1 MPLPRSYMYP
11 GAVGSSGKAFKI
23 VSTIKQSWTNPAA
36 AVTNG
41 YSVSHVGAAAAGTRD
56 MTLGGSLT
64 SGGLGTA
71 DVARN
76 VVITVTHGSAVVAMS
91 GTITGTDINGENMTE
106 AWSVTAGTT
115 SKTFTGKKAFKTV
128 TSITETVAADASANT
143 IIAGTGVLLGMAS
156 KHAIT
161 SPLKEYSAGTLV
173 TNGTFVAAS
182 TVATDDPRGTYSPN
196 TTPNGATSYIVYYLS
211 EDPANDRGVP

>member
-11 GAVGSSGKAFKI
+11 GGIGNSGKQFKA
-23 VSTIKQSWTNPAA
+23 VSIIKQSWTNPVA

-41 YSVSHVGAAAAGTRD
+41 YSASHTGAAAAGTRD
-56 MTLGGSLT
+56 MTLGGSLA
-64 SGGLGTA
+64 GTA
-71 DVARN
+71 DYARN
-76 VVITVTHGSAVVAMS
+76 VVITVTHGTAVIAMS
-91 GTITGTDINGENMTE
+91 GTITGTDVNGENMTE

-128 TSITETVAADASANT
+128 TSITETVAADASTNT

-156 KHAIT
+156 KNATT
-161 SPLKEYSAGTLV
+161 SPLKEYSGGSLV

-182 TVATDDPRGTYSPN
+182 TAATDDPRGTYSPN
-196 TTPNGATSYIVYYLS
+196 TTPNGATSYIVYFLS
-211 EDPANDRGVP
+211 EDPANDRGTP